1 MRMQGHTRVT
11 LKYIIFEERDCSIN
25 SAYVS
30 KNGSTSVLL
39 VYTVL
44 PVAFSHLKQYFEFD
58 YIGH

>member
-39 VYTVL
+39 VYSTASRIQSSKTMFRIQL
-44 PVAFSHLKQYFEFD
+44 YR
-58 YIGH
+58 